1 MGNFQ
6 QNRPRVQGSWVRG
19 LLVQNIPWLVIVKVL
34 YMRHLLEVFIYA
46 ILPSPRRARLS
57 TRPRVQ
63 GMGGGWRRW
72 AKDLLYP
79 VLLLFFISLKPGV
92 E

>member
-63 GMGGGWRRW
+63 GMGGGVATVGEGPPLPR
-72 AKDLLYP
+72 ASALLY
-79 VLLLFFISLKPGV
+79 FSQAWS
-92 E
+92 